1 MKALILLSSALLFS
15 ACTAS
20 EDAGGMGGGGIPNSI
35 NQNSGDGDQGGGDDT
50 GAYGSAPLIASA
62 DAMWDENAEGD
73 WQILVSVNY
82 TDADDDLDG
91 GKVGVSAEIDGT
103 AGAEQWFMIDGNEA
117 LHDAEAG
124 IVDVTLLL
132 GQVEVDPGSGEV
144 VLILRLK
151 DSALNVS
158 DEYRVTPS

>member
-1 MKALILLSSALLFS
+1 MKAFFLLSSALLFS

-20 EDAGGMGGGGIPNSI
+20 EDAGGMGGGGIANEI
-35 NQNSGDGDQGGGDDT
+35 NQNSGGGDQGGDDT
-50 GAYGSAPLIASA
+50 GGYGSAPVIASVEA
-62 DAMWDENAEGD
+62 IWDDNAEGD
-73 WQILVSVNY
+73 RQILVSVNY

-103 AGAEQWFMIDGNEA
+103 AGSEQWFMIDGNEA

-132 GQVEVDPGSGEV
+132 GQAEADPGTGEV
-144 VLILRLK
+144 VLVLRLK